1 MISGVA
7 MEVKIVAQQLAL
19 LLIASVL
26 YDAYASDMILNKLI
40 HRRLEASRSEGSKAP
55 CPTGWTIGPSKSK
68 CFGYIGTSL
77 SWNGSE
83 THCNSY
89 GGHLAAL
96 AMSEEL
102 NFAENLCGK
111 TTNGCWVGGRR
122 VKSTFGL
129 GWKWSDNTSQWNE
142 SIFSLVSL
150 QSNCSSLS
158 CHNNVSVDFC
168 TLVINGSASLSGE
181 NCNNSR
187 EFICMVEIGNKCY
200 HLHCHKE
207 YLIILALVSGLIL
220 FTTLAVV
227 IWLLAYK
234 RSKKRRHSRKL
245 TNSAALALVPP
256 SWKVFPKDEL
266 RSITKNFSEG
276 NRLLGDAKTGGTYC
290 GLLPDGSRVAVKRL
304 KRSSFQ
310 RKKEFYS
317 EIGRVARLHHPNL
330 VAVIGCCYNHGD
342 RYIVYEFI
350 VNGPLDKWL
359 HHIPRG
365 GRSLDWTMR
374 MKIATTLAQG
384 IAFLHDKVKPHVVH
398 HDIRAS
404 NVLLDEEFGAH
415 LMGVGL
421 SKFVPYEAV
430 DSVGWQSIFEWATPL
445 VQAHRYPDLLDPH
458 IISSSSVIPEA
469 AIIQK
474 VVDLV
479 YACTQHVPSMRPR
492 MSHVVHQLQQ
502 LANPPIV
509 KSSSILSSTRLDLQ
523 VLNSLPALTELQGH
537 LNSNFQRNKTMTL
550 KCSPDIDI
558 FQDRAAI
565 QTQSNSKCNI
575 KTKHVDVVLS
585 SQIFKE
591 KHRYSPSISMED
603 NLVEILSKD
612 SITSYSFLSDDSRGT
627 TLVSSGQRFEL
638 GFFTPNGSPDN
649 RRYVGI
655 WYYGLSPRIVVWVA
669 NRDSPLSDTGGVFT
683 IADDGNLKVLDK
695 NGETYWS
702 TRIERSS
709 SMNRIAMILDTG
721 NLALTYEEQQNNSVT
736 ILWQSF
742 ENPTD
747 TFLPGMKLDENLVLT
762 SWKSYDDPAV
772 GNFSFQQDQERM
784 NQVILLKR
792 SVKYWRSGISGKF
805 IGLNEM
811 PSAILY
817 LLSNFTSTVV
827 RNNSV
832 PYLTSSLYIHT
843 RLVMSFSGQ
852 IQYFLLDTQKVW
864 SLIWAVPRDK
874 CSVFNACGNF
884 GSCNSKNDLICKCLP
899 GFKPTSPENW
909 NTGDY
914 SAGCARKSITC
925 GNTAKGDTFL
935 NLKMMKV
942 GDPDSQFN
950 AKNEM
955 ECKIECLNNCQCQ
968 AYLYEEADM
977 TRRGGTGSSTCWI
990 WSEDLDNLQEEYDSG
1005 QNLHVRVAVSDI
1017 ESTARSCETC
1027 GTNLIPYPL
1036 STGPKCGD
1044 PLYYSFR
1051 CNSSSDQVSFET
1063 PSGAYQVVSINPD
1076 TQKFVI
1082 QTKEADNCKNS
1093 LRGKTLLLNQAL
1105 PFHLTGR
1112 CNADLANSSSEI
1124 SFKNG
1129 DIVEIS
1135 WDPPLEP
1142 PCSSSA
1148 DCQDWPNSTCSA
1160 TQKGKNRCICNINF
1174 RWDNLKL
1181 KCTAGDDYSKETGGR
1196 GKMTLALIIGIT
1208 FPNSGGSMQKNAV
1221 LHLYDC
1227 ERRVK
1232 SLIESGRPTDPS
1244 TKQADGKQTDAIT
1257 YRVFRTYTATRTGA
1271 GRGQMHELGRTGYNC
1286 TPMPFCSLNLQMA
1299 TSRHA
1304 KSAKLETENAL
1315 A

>member
-1 MISGVA
+1 MVAPQTQHLLLSVFVFFQLVNSFSSSFAGFLRSQKVA

-245 TNSAALALVPP
+245 TNSAALALVPL

-421 SKFVPYEAV
+421 SKFVPYEVMHERTVMAGGTYGYLAPEFVYRNELTTKSDVYSFGVLLLEIVSGRRPAQAV

-509 KSSSILSSTRLDLQ
+509 K
-523 VLNSLPALTELQGH
+523 
-537 LNSNFQRNKTMTL
+537 
-550 KCSPDIDI
+550 
-558 FQDRAAI
+558 
-565 QTQSNSKCNI
+565 
-575 KTKHVDVVLS
+575 
-585 SQIFKE
+585 
-591 KHRYSPSISMED
+591 
-603 NLVEILSKD
+603 
-612 SITSYSFLSDDSRGT
+612 
-627 TLVSSGQRFEL
+627 
-638 GFFTPNGSPDN
+638 
-649 RRYVGI
+649 
-655 WYYGLSPRIVVWVA
+655 
-669 NRDSPLSDTGGVFT
+669 
-683 IADDGNLKVLDK
+683 
-695 NGETYWS
+695 
-702 TRIERSS
+702 
-709 SMNRIAMILDTG
+709 
-721 NLALTYEEQQNNSVT
+721 
-736 ILWQSF
+736 
-742 ENPTD
+742 
-747 TFLPGMKLDENLVLT
+747 
-762 SWKSYDDPAV
+762 
-772 GNFSFQQDQERM
+772 
-784 NQVILLKR
+784 
-792 SVKYWRSGISGKF
+792 
-805 IGLNEM
+805 
-811 PSAILY
+811 
-817 LLSNFTSTVV
+817 
-827 RNNSV
+827 
-832 PYLTSSLYIHT
+832 
-843 RLVMSFSGQ
+843 
-852 IQYFLLDTQKVW
+852 
-864 SLIWAVPRDK
+864 
-874 CSVFNACGNF
+874 
-884 GSCNSKNDLICKCLP
+884 
-899 GFKPTSPENW
+899 
-909 NTGDY
+909 
-914 SAGCARKSITC
+914 
-925 GNTAKGDTFL
+925 
-935 NLKMMKV
+935 
-942 GDPDSQFN
+942 
-950 AKNEM
+950 
-955 ECKIECLNNCQCQ
+955 
-968 AYLYEEADM
+968 
-977 TRRGGTGSSTCWI
+977 
-990 WSEDLDNLQEEYDSG
+990 
-1005 QNLHVRVAVSDI
+1005 
-1017 ESTARSCETC
+1017 
-1027 GTNLIPYPL
+1027 
-1036 STGPKCGD
+1036 
-1044 PLYYSFR
+1044 
-1051 CNSSSDQVSFET
+1051 
-1063 PSGAYQVVSINPD
+1063 
-1076 TQKFVI
+1076 
-1082 QTKEADNCKNS
+1082 
-1093 LRGKTLLLNQAL
+1093 
-1105 PFHLTGR
+1105 
-1112 CNADLANSSSEI
+1112 
-1124 SFKNG
+1124 
-1129 DIVEIS
+1129 
-1135 WDPPLEP
+1135 
-1142 PCSSSA
+1142 
-1148 DCQDWPNSTCSA
+1148 
-1160 TQKGKNRCICNINF
+1160 
-1174 RWDNLKL
+1174 
-1181 KCTAGDDYSKETGGR
+1181 
-1196 GKMTLALIIGIT
+1196 
-1208 FPNSGGSMQKNAV
+1208 
-1221 LHLYDC
+1221 
-1227 ERRVK
+1227 
-1232 SLIESGRPTDPS
+1232 
-1244 TKQADGKQTDAIT
+1244 
-1257 YRVFRTYTATRTGA
+1257 
-1271 GRGQMHELGRTGYNC
+1271 
-1286 TPMPFCSLNLQMA
+1286 
-1299 TSRHA
+1299 
-1304 KSAKLETENAL
+1304 
-1315 A
+1315 